1 MTGGAEESAR
11 TMAGIAAI
19 ARPPSLSSARLILIG
34 AEEKEADCMAA
45 GHEVARRA
53 SGTTTDDAEDEE
65 ADI

>member
-1 MTGGAEESAR
+1 
-11 TMAGIAAI
+11 
-19 ARPPSLSSARLILIG
+19 LSSARLILIG
-34 AEEKEADCMAA
+34 TDEEEADGMAA